1 MVSARARLPNPCSP
15 SGLLNREDDR
25 TAMTSPPAGSVT
37 EVIDGDRIVIDAGM
51 PLLVDLG

>member
-1 MVSARARLPNPCSP
+1 
-15 SGLLNREDDR
+15 
-25 TAMTSPPAGSVT
+25 MTSPPAGSVT